1 MLVEL
6 SFDPFATDT
15 GSSVQGT
22 VRKGATVRERFK
34 APIIKRAEKRTV
46 TQVGPREYYVS
57 GFDSEHQT
65 KYKVYLDA
73 GKWECDCY
81 NMEHGDTRRRN
92 KCSHVVAVLLYREAD
107 HTPPKIE
114 GIQIPPRRG
123 AGGSENRV
131 DRRSLDDEGRSLPPA
146 PSDERFRD
154 KELGPLP
161 DWVKEL
167 RPHQWQA
174 AVDIYNAFVVDD
186 VDIVWLDAPTGS
198 GKTLIAELVRR
209 MLDAPA
215 FYICNTKTLQD
226 QFHTDFP
233 YSKVLKGRS
242 NYPTLGMP
250 YPDYTAA
257 DCTKEGSGDEA
268 HCYWC
273 PEVADCPYEMAKR
286 EALGSRLSIL
296 NTSYLLAEANYVGNT
311 GGKNRRRLVISDEA
325 DVLESELMGFVQYE
339 LSERRLERLGI
350 TAPKKGVR
358 KTTILAWL
366 KDELLPAMIVHVKSI
381 AYSQEIRF
389 IREKNGYLQL
399 IEDTKRIIG
408 DLEQEIE
415 ALQGKEDEQ
424 DEVGVEN
431 WVRDNES
438 GPLVLKPVRVN
449 MYGQRMFWQHGE
461 KWLCMSASF
470 ISTEEMNESLG
481 VDEAGLRTATVTVPM
496 MFDVRNR
503 QVEVVPLANMTNK
516 LKDTEWPKMVR
527 GIDNICSWYPDVR
540 ILVHTVS
547 YAFTEYLMKHCSR
560 EMRVRAVTYRTGK
573 DRDDALARYRRT
585 QGAILVA
592 PSMDRG
598 IDLKGDECRVVIVAK
613 VPFPNLGD
621 RQVGSRLRGIGGQ
634 AWYSVQTI
642 RKLVQMT
649 GRGVRSEDDYCN
661 IYILDAQFLRKIWNK
676 TKMLL
681 PSWWREAVV
690 IGRVK
695 DYL

>member
-1 MLVEL
+1 M
-6 SFDPFATDT
+6 
-15 GSSVQGT
+15 
-22 VRKGATVRERFK
+22 RKGATVRERFK

-46 TQVGPREYYVS
+46 TQVGVSEFYVS
-57 GFDSEHQT
+57 GFDSERQNRYH
-65 KYKVYLDA
+65 VWLDS

-81 NMEHGDTRRRN
+81 SMEHGDTRRRL
-92 KCSHVVAVLLYREAD
+92 KCSHVVAVLLYREAQ
-107 HTPPKIE
+107 HTPPKLPIKAPLPKPSVPLKP
-114 GIQIPPRRG
+114 IDSQAIIPHPT
-123 AGGSENRV
+123 
-131 DRRSLDDEGRSLPPA
+131 
-146 PSDERFRD
+146 DERFRD
-154 KELGPLP
+154 KQLGPLP
-161 DWVKEL
+161 EWVESL

-174 AVDIYNAFVVDD
+174 AIDIYNAFTVDD

-209 MLDAPA
+209 MMDTSA

-226 QFHTDFP
+226 QFSKDFP

-242 NYPTLGMP
+242 NYPTSGMP
-250 YPDYTAA
+250 YPEYTAA

-273 PEVADCPYEMAKR
+273 PEIANCPYESAKR
-286 EALGSRLSIL
+286 EALSSRLAIL

-311 GGKNRRRLVISDEA
+311 GGKNRRRLVIADEA
-325 DVLESELMGFVQYE
+325 DVLESELMGFVQYQ
-339 LSERRLERLGI
+339 LTERRLERLGV

-366 KDELLPAMIVHVKSI
+366 RDELLPAMVLHVKGI
-381 AYSQEIRF
+381 QYSQELRY
-389 IREKNGYLQL
+389 IREKNGYMQL
-399 IEDTKRIIG
+399 IEDTRRIIA
-408 DLEQEIE
+408 DLELEIE
-415 ALQGKEDEQ
+415 SLKGKDEDE
-424 DEVGVEN
+424 EVGVEN
-431 WVRDNES
+431 WVRDNDS

-449 MYGQRMFWQHGE
+449 MYGKRMLWEHGE

-481 VDEAGLRTATVTVPM
+481 VVDAGLKTATVSVPM
-496 MFDVRNR
+496 MFPVENR
-503 QVEVVPLANMTNK
+503 QIEVVPLANMTNK
-516 LKDTEWPKMVR
+516 EKEAEWPKMVQ
-527 GIDNICSWYPDVR
+527 GISNICAWYPNDR

-547 YAFTEYLMKHCSR
+547 YAFTEYLMKNTTR
-560 EMRVRAVTYRTGK
+560 EVRNRAVTYRTGK
-573 DRDDALARYRRT
+573 DRDSALERFRRT
-585 QGAILVA
+585 PGAILVA

-621 RQVGSRLRGIGGQ
+621 RQVGSRLRGSGGQ

-681 PSWWREAVV
+681 PGWWRESVV